1 MNETTH
7 LKVGEG
13 TGICPHGGTGSG
25 SGSGSG
31 GG

>member
-1 MNETTH
+1 MITSTH
-7 LKVGEG
+7 VRAGEG
-13 TGICPHGGTGSG
+13 TGICPHGGSGSG